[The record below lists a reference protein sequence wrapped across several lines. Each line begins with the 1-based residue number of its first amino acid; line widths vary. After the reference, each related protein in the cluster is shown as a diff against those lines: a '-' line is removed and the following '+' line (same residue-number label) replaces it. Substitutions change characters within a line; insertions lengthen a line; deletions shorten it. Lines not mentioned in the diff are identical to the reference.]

1 MTALVLFERAV
12 IVYFLIVNSF
22 YGLLLISATL
32 QLRSHGRRVWR
43 ESIWRVLSSD
53 VAPSITV
60 IAPAYNESATITE
73 SVRTLLTLYY
83 PSLQLVV
90 VNDGSSDETMDVL
103 SKQFS
108 LSAPDPIYEEAIETR
123 RVVGTFRSLDH
134 PELVVID
141 KENGGKADALNAG
154 LNIASGDLVCA
165 IDADTIIEPDALQ
178 RMVRP
183 LISDDGVLAA
193 GGTIRLANS
202 ASVQRGRILVA
213 RVPRRAVPGF

>member
-1 MTALVLFERAV
+1 M
-12 IVYFLIVNSF
+12 
-22 YGLLLISATL
+22 
-32 QLRSHGRRVWR
+32 
-43 ESIWRVLSSD
+43 
-53 VAPSITV
+53 
-60 IAPAYNESATITE
+60 
-73 SVRTLLTLYY
+73 
-83 PSLQLVV
+83 
-90 VNDGSSDETMDVL
+90 
-103 SKQFS
+103 
-108 LSAPDPIYEEAIETR
+108 
-123 RVVGTFRSLDH
+123 GTFRSLDH

-183 LISDDGVLAA
+183 FISDDGVLAA
-193 GGTIRLANS
+193 SGTIRLANS